1 MLRMAVS
8 MVSSAVTDVA
18 LVVMC
23 VMNFAMNS
31 LPESLHFWRHVSA
44 KRSPTMSSRKKLRRS
59 S

>member
-1 MLRMAVS
+1 MPRMAVS

-23 VMNFAMNS
+23 STNFVMNS
-31 LPESLHFWRHVSA
+31 LPESLHFLRHVSA
-44 KRSPTMSSRKKLRRS
+44 KRSLTMSSRKKLRNS